1 MCADQLGVTGFLPY
15 HRCKSPHIF
24 VGLRPMRSKDH
35 ERSSMWT
42 TLQPEQTVPE
52 SHPLRPIRSLVNEI
66 LEELSPQFT
75 RLYSK
80 RGRPSIPPEKLLRAL
95 LLQILF
101 SVRSEPMLL
110 EQLRYNL
117 LFRWFVGL
125 SMDDVVWDV
134 STFSKNRKRFLDGEI
149 SRQFFEAVVDRA
161 RDAELLSDEH
171 FTVDGTLI
179 EAWASH
185 KSFRPKD
192 GAGGAGGTTEGRNAD
207 GDFKGQ
213 QRRNDTHASTTDA
226 DARLYK
232 KGNTGAVLGYLG
244 HALMENRNGLIVDV
258 HTTHATGF
266 AEREAALTML
276 TRLPR
281 GSGRTVG
288 ADKGYDVAT
297 WVDAVRELGITPHV
311 AQKLNHRGG
320 SAIDGRTTRHV
331 GYGVSQRRRKIIEE
345 SFGWAKTVGNL
356 RKVHFRGLK
365 LVADVQCWT
374 ATAYNLIRLR
384 NLGAVT

>member
-1 MCADQLGVTGFLPY
+1 
-15 HRCKSPHIF
+15 
-24 VGLRPMRSKDH
+24 MRSKDQ

-52 SHPLRPIRSLVNEI
+52 SHPLRPIRSMVNEI
-66 LEELSPQFT
+66 LEELSPQFA

-134 STFSKNRKRFLDGEI
+134 STFSKNRKRFLEGEI
-149 SRQFFEAVVDRA
+149 SRQFFEAAVDRA
-161 RDAELLSDEH
+161 RAANLLSDEH

-192 GAGGAGGTTEGRNAD
+192 GGGGESGTSEGRNTDA
-207 GDFKGQ
+207 DFKGQ
-213 QRRNDTHASTTDA
+213 KRRNDTHASTTDP

-232 KGNTGAVLGYLG
+232 KGRTGAVLGYLG

-258 HTTHATGF
+258 HTTHASGF

-276 TRLPR
+276 ARLPG

-288 ADKGYDVAT
+288 ADKGYDVTT
-297 WVDAVRELGITPHV
+297 WVEAVRDLGITPHV
-311 AQKLNHRGG
+311 AQNTKHYGG
-320 SAIDGRTTRHV
+320 SAIDGRTTRHE
-331 GYGVSQRRRKIIEE
+331 GYQISQRRRKLIEE

-356 RKVHFRGLK
+356 RKVHFRGLD
-365 LVADVQCWT
+365 LVSDVQCWA
-374 ATAYNLIRLR
+374 ATAYNLVRMR
-384 NLGAVT
+384 NLGVVT

>member
-1 MCADQLGVTGFLPY
+1 MVDGRLGLTGFLPY
-15 HRCKSPHIF
+15 HRGKSPHIA

-52 SHPLRPIRSLVNEI
+52 GHPLRPIRAIVNEI
-66 LEELSPQFT
+66 LADLSPQFS

-125 SMDDVVWDV
+125 SMDDPIWDV
-134 STFSKNRKRFLDGEI
+134 STFSKNRERFLGGEI
-149 SRQFFEAVVDRA
+149 SQQFFEAVVERA
-161 RDAELLSDEH
+161 RASNLLSDEH

-192 GAGGAGGTTEGRNAD
+192 DGDGGSGSEGRNAD
-207 GDFKGQ
+207 VSFKGQ
-213 QRRNDTHASTTDA
+213 KRRNDTHASMTDP
-226 DARLYK
+226 DARLYRK
-232 KGNTGAVLGYLG
+232 SSGTPAVLGYLG
-244 HALMENRNGLIVDV
+244 HALMDNRHGLIVDV
-258 HTTHATGF
+258 ETTHASGT
-266 AEREAALTML
+266 AEREAALKML
-276 TRLPR
+276 ARLPK
-281 GSGRTVG
+281 GSRRTVG
-288 ADKGYDVAT
+288 ADKGYDLAD
-297 WVDAVRELGITPHV
+297 WVQAVRDLGFTPHV
-311 AQKLNHRGG
+311 AQHSNYRRR
-320 SAIDGRTTRHV
+320 SMIDGRTTRHA
-331 GYGVSQRRRKIIEE
+331 GYQISQRRRKLIEE
-345 SFGWAKTVGNL
+345 SFGWEKTVGNL
-356 RKVHFRGLK
+356 RKVHFRGLP
-365 LVADVQCWT
+365 LVAEIQRWSAV
-374 ATAYNLIRLR
+374 AYNLVRLR
-384 NLGAVT
+384 NLGMVT